1 MASTANAAQAAE
13 GQRFRYDERVASAII
28 PALLVFAMMAEAPVI
43 GMLVVRPPFTF
54 SQGPAKSNAIAAYH
68 VVQLGN
74 DCSTML
80 LAC

>member
-1 MASTANAAQAAE
+1 
-13 GQRFRYDERVASAII
+13 
-28 PALLVFAMMAEAPVI
+28 MMAEAPVI